1 METEKRYVTGRV
13 TDEHNEPL
21 LGVNIIIKGTT
32 QGTSTDNNG
41 NYKIN
46 APIGSQLVFSFI
58 GRETKTSP
66 PIQKDTAAF
75 NLVLKEI
82 AEELDEVVVTPP
94 KNNTTIKDVPKKDV
108 PKKDVPK
115 KEEKKNQENPIR
127 RFYNPQT
134 IVTKK
139 KSYNDTLKTSKLLL
153 VGGASL
159 LFGLLL
165 FSLDNSQYKK
175 SVKKVAI

>member
-32 QGTSTDNNG
+32 QGTTTDNNG

-58 GRETKTSP
+58 GRETKISP

-75 NLVLKEI
+75 NVVLKEI
-82 AEELDEVVVTPP
+82 VEELDEVVVTPP
-94 KNNTTIKDVPKKDV
+94 KNNKTIKET
-108 PKKDVPK
+108 PK
-115 KEEKKNQENPIR
+115 KEEKENQENPIR

>member
-1 METEKRYVTGRV
+1 METEKRYIIGRV
-13 TDEHNEPL
+13 TDEHNEPI
-21 LGVNIIIKGTT
+21 LGVNILIKGTT
-32 QGTSTDNNG
+32 KGTTTDVNG

-46 APIGSQLVFSFI
+46 VPIGSQLVFSFI
-58 GRETKTSP
+58 GRETKISP

-75 NLVLKEI
+75 NVVLKEF

-94 KNNTTIKDVPKKDV
+94 KNNKTIKETPKN
-108 PKKDVPK
+108 
-115 KEEKKNQENPIR
+115 EEKENQENPIR

>member
-32 QGTSTDNNG
+32 QGTTTDNNG

-75 NLVLKEI
+75 NVVLKEI

-108 PKKDVPK
+108 PKK
-115 KEEKKNQENPIR
+115 EEKKNQENLIR

>member
-21 LGVNIIIKGTT
+21 LGVKIIIKGTT
-32 QGTSTDNNG
+32 QGTTTDNNG

-58 GRETKTSP
+58 GRETKISP

-75 NLVLKEI
+75 NVVLKEI

-94 KNNTTIKDVPKKDV
+94 KNNKTIKET
-108 PKKDVPK
+108 PK
-115 KEEKKNQENPIR
+115 KEEKENQENPIR

>member
-32 QGTSTDNNG
+32 QGTTTDNNG

-75 NLVLKEI
+75 NVVLKEI

-94 KNNTTIKDVPKKDV
+94 KNNKTIKET
-108 PKKDVPK
+108 PK
-115 KEEKKNQENPIR
+115 KEEKENQENPIR

>member
-1 METEKRYVTGRV
+1 METEKRYIIGRV

-32 QGTSTDNNG
+32 QGTTTDNNG

-58 GRETKTSP
+58 GRETKISP

-75 NLVLKEI
+75 NVVLKEI

-94 KNNTTIKDVPKKDV
+94 KNNTTIKDVPKK
-108 PKKDVPK
+108 
-115 KEEKKNQENPIR
+115 EEKKNQDNPIR

>member
-1 METEKRYVTGRV
+1 METEKRYITGRV

-21 LGVNIIIKGTT
+21 FGVNILIKGTT
-32 QGTSTDNNG
+32 QGTTTDNNG

-46 APIGSQLVFSFI
+46 ASIGSQLVFSFI
-58 GRETKTSP
+58 GRETKISP

-75 NLVLKEI
+75 NIVLKEI

-94 KNNTTIKDVPKKDV
+94 KNNKTIKET
-108 PKKDVPK
+108 PK
-115 KEEKKNQENPIR
+115 KEEKENQENPIR
-127 RFYNPQT
+127 RFYNPQI

-139 KSYNDTLKTSKLLL
+139 KSYNDTLKNSKLLL
-153 VGGASL
+153 IGGASL

>member
-13 TDEHNEPL
+13 TDEHNELL

-32 QGTSTDNNG
+32 KGTTTDVNG

-58 GRETKTSP
+58 GRETKISP

-75 NLVLKEI
+75 NVVLKEI

-94 KNNTTIKDVPKKDV
+94 KNNKTIKET
-108 PKKDVPK
+108 PK
-115 KEEKKNQENPIR
+115 KEEKENQENPIR

>member
-32 QGTSTDNNG
+32 QGTTTDNNG

-75 NLVLKEI
+75 NVVLKEI

-94 KNNTTIKDVPKKDV
+94 KNNTTI
-108 PKKDVPK
+108 KDVPK

-139 KSYNDTLKTSKLLL
+139 KSYNDTLKNSKLLL

>member
-13 TDEHNEPL
+13 TDEHNEPI
-21 LGVNIIIKGTT
+21 LGVNILIKGTT
-32 QGTSTDNNG
+32 KGTTTDVNG

-58 GRETKTSP
+58 GRETKISP

-75 NLVLKEI
+75 NVVLKEI
-82 AEELDEVVVTPP
+82 AEELDEVVVTPT
-94 KNNTTIKDVPKKDV
+94 KNNK
-108 PKKDVPK
+108 
-115 KEEKKNQENPIR
+115 NPIR

-139 KSYNDTLKTSKLLL
+139 KSYNDTLKNTKLLL

>member
-1 METEKRYVTGRV
+1 METEKRYIIGRV
-13 TDEHNEPL
+13 TDEHNEPI
-21 LGVNIIIKGTT
+21 LGVNILIKGTT
-32 QGTSTDNNG
+32 KGTTTDVNG

-58 GRETKTSP
+58 GRETKISP

-75 NLVLKEI
+75 NVVLKEI

-94 KNNTTIKDVPKKDV
+94 KNNTTI
-108 PKKDVPK
+108 KDVPK

-165 FSLDNSQYKK
+165 FSLDNSQYKR

>member
-32 QGTSTDNNG
+32 QGTTTDNNG

-58 GRETKTSP
+58 GRETKISP

-75 NLVLKEI
+75 NIVLKEI

-94 KNNTTIKDVPKKDV
+94 KNNKTIKET
-108 PKKDVPK
+108 PK
-115 KEEKKNQENPIR
+115 KEEKENQENPIR

>member
-32 QGTSTDNNG
+32 QGTTTDNNG

-58 GRETKTSP
+58 GRETKISP

-75 NLVLKEI
+75 NVVLKEI
-82 AEELDEVVVTPP
+82 AEELNEVVVTPP
-94 KNNTTIKDVPKKDV
+94 KNNTTI
-108 PKKDVPK
+108 KDVPK

-139 KSYNDTLKTSKLLL
+139 KSYNDTLKNSKLLL

>member
-32 QGTSTDNNG
+32 QGTTTDNNG

-58 GRETKTSP
+58 GRETKISP

-75 NLVLKEI
+75 NVVLKEI

-94 KNNTTIKDVPKKDV
+94 KNNKTIKET
-108 PKKDVPK
+108 PK
-115 KEEKKNQENPIR
+115 KEEKENQENPIK

>member
-21 LGVNIIIKGTT
+21 LGVNILIKGTT
-32 QGTSTDNNG
+32 KGTTTDNNG

-58 GRETKTSP
+58 GRETKISP

-75 NLVLKEI
+75 NVVLKEI

-94 KNNTTIKDVPKKDV
+94 KNNKTIKET
-108 PKKDVPK
+108 PK
-115 KEEKKNQENPIR
+115 KEEKENQENPIR

>member
-75 NLVLKEI
+75 NVVLKEI
-82 AEELDEVVVTPP
+82 AEELDEVVVIPP
-94 KNNTTIKDVPKKDV
+94 KNNTTIKEV

-175 SVKKVAI
+175 SVKKVVI

>member
-1 METEKRYVTGRV
+1 METEKRYITGRV

-21 LGVNIIIKGTT
+21 FGVNILIKGTT
-32 QGTSTDNNG
+32 QGTTTDNNG

-46 APIGSQLVFSFI
+46 ASIGSQLVFSFI
-58 GRETKTSP
+58 CRETKISP

-75 NLVLKEI
+75 NVVLKEI

-94 KNNTTIKDVPKKDV
+94 KNNKTIKET
-108 PKKDVPK
+108 PK
-115 KEEKKNQENPIR
+115 KEEKEKENQENPIR

>member
-32 QGTSTDNNG
+32 QGTTTDNNG

-58 GRETKTSP
+58 GRETKISP

-75 NLVLKEI
+75 NVVLKEI

-94 KNNTTIKDVPKKDV
+94 KNNKTIKET
-108 PKKDVPK
+108 PK
-115 KEEKKNQENPIR
+115 KEEKENQEIPIR

>member
-75 NLVLKEI
+75 NVVLKEI

-94 KNNTTIKDVPKKDV
+94 KNNKTIKET
-108 PKKDVPK
+108 PK
-115 KEEKKNQENPIR
+115 KEEKENQENPIR

>member
-32 QGTSTDNNG
+32 QGTTTDNNG

-58 GRETKTSP
+58 GRETKISP

-75 NLVLKEI
+75 NVVLKEI
-82 AEELDEVVVTPP
+82 AEELDEVGVTTP
-94 KNNTTIKDVPKKDV
+94 KNNKTIKET
-108 PKKDVPK
+108 PK
-115 KEEKKNQENPIR
+115 KEEKENQENPIR

>member
-1 METEKRYVTGRV
+1 METEKRYIIGRV
-13 TDEHNEPL
+13 TDEHNEPI
-21 LGVNIIIKGTT
+21 LGVNILIKGTT
-32 QGTSTDNNG
+32 KGTTTE
-41 NYKIN
+41 IN

-58 GRETKTSP
+58 GRETKISP

-75 NLVLKEI
+75 NVVLKEI
-82 AEELDEVVVTPP
+82 SQELGEVVVTPQ
-94 KNNTTIKDVPKKDV
+94 KNKEA
-108 PKKDVPK
+108 PK

-139 KSYNDTLKTSKLLL
+139 KSYNDTLKNSKLLL

>member
-13 TDEHNEPL
+13 TDEHNEPI
-21 LGVNIIIKGTT
+21 LGVNILIKGTT
-32 QGTSTDNNG
+32 KGTTTDVNG

-58 GRETKTSP
+58 GRETKISP

-75 NLVLKEI
+75 NVVLKEI

-94 KNNTTIKDVPKKDV
+94 KNNKTIKETQ
-108 PKKDVPK
+108 K
-115 KEEKKNQENPIR
+115 KEEKENQENPIR

-165 FSLDNSQYKK
+165 FSLDNSQYRK

>member
-21 LGVNIIIKGTT
+21 LGVNIIIKGIT
-32 QGTSTDNNG
+32 QGTTTDNNG

-58 GRETKTSP
+58 GRETKISP

-75 NLVLKEI
+75 NVVLKEI

-94 KNNTTIKDVPKKDV
+94 KNNKTIKET
-108 PKKDVPK
+108 PK
-115 KEEKKNQENPIR
+115 KEEKENQENPIR

>member
-1 METEKRYVTGRV
+1 METEKRYIIGRV
-13 TDEHNEPL
+13 TDEHNEPI
-21 LGVNIIIKGTT
+21 LGVNILIKGTT
-32 QGTSTDNNG
+32 KGTTTDVNG

-58 GRETKTSP
+58 GRETKISP

-75 NLVLKEI
+75 NVVLKEI
-82 AEELDEVVVTPP
+82 AEELDEVVVTPS
-94 KNNTTIKDVPKKDV
+94 KNNTTI
-108 PKKDVPK
+108 KDVPK

>member
-32 QGTSTDNNG
+32 QGTTTDNNG

-58 GRETKTSP
+58 GRETKISP

-75 NLVLKEI
+75 NVVLKEI

-94 KNNTTIKDVPKKDV
+94 KNNKTIKET
-108 PKKDVPK
+108 PK
-115 KEEKKNQENPIR
+115 KEEKEKQENPIR

-165 FSLDNSQYKK
+165 FSLDNSQYRK

>member
-32 QGTSTDNNG
+32 QGTTTDNNG

-58 GRETKTSP
+58 GRETKISP

-75 NLVLKEI
+75 NVVLKEI

-94 KNNTTIKDVPKKDV
+94 KNNKTIKET
-108 PKKDVPK
+108 PK
-115 KEEKKNQENPIR
+115 KEEKEKQENPIR
-127 RFYNPQT
+127 RFYNPKT

-165 FSLDNSQYKK
+165 FSLDNSQYRK

>member
-1 METEKRYVTGRV
+1 METEKRYIIGRV
-13 TDEHNEPL
+13 TDEHNEPI
-21 LGVNIIIKGTT
+21 LGVNILIKGTT
-32 QGTSTDNNG
+32 KGTTTDVNG

-58 GRETKTSP
+58 GRETKISP

-75 NLVLKEI
+75 NVVLKEI
-82 AEELDEVVVTPP
+82 SQELGEVVVTPQ
-94 KNNTTIKDVPKKDV
+94 KN
-108 PKKDVPK
+108 
-115 KEEKKNQENPIR
+115 KEAPIR

-139 KSYNDTLKTSKLLL
+139 KSYNDTLKNSKLLL

>member
-1 METEKRYVTGRV
+1 METEKRYIIGRV
-13 TDEHNEPL
+13 TDEHNEPI
-21 LGVNIIIKGTT
+21 LGVNILIKGTT
-32 QGTSTDNNG
+32 KGTTTDVNG

-58 GRETKTSP
+58 GRETKISP

-75 NLVLKEI
+75 NVVLKEI

-94 KNNTTIKDVPKKDV
+94 KNNKIIKET
-108 PKKDVPK
+108 PK
-115 KEEKKNQENPIR
+115 KEEKENQENPIR

-165 FSLDNSQYKK
+165 FPLDNSQYKK

>member
-32 QGTSTDNNG
+32 QGTTTDNNG

-58 GRETKTSP
+58 GRETKISP

-75 NLVLKEI
+75 NVVLKEI

-94 KNNTTIKDVPKKDV
+94 KNNTTI
-108 PKKDVPK
+108 KDVPK

-139 KSYNDTLKTSKLLL
+139 KSYNDTLKNSKLLL

-175 SVKKVAI
+175 SVKTVAI

>member
-1 METEKRYVTGRV
+1 METEKRYIIGRV
-13 TDEHNEPL
+13 TDEHNEPI
-21 LGVNIIIKGTT
+21 LGVNILIKGTT
-32 QGTSTDNNG
+32 KGTTTDVNG

-58 GRETKTSP
+58 GRETKISP

-75 NLVLKEI
+75 NVVLKEI
-82 AEELDEVVVTPP
+82 SQELGEVVVTPQ
-94 KNNTTIKDVPKKDV
+94 
-108 PKKDVPK
+108 
-115 KEEKKNQENPIR
+115 KNQENPIR

-139 KSYNDTLKTSKLLL
+139 KSYNDTLKNSKLLL

>member
-32 QGTSTDNNG
+32 QGTTTDNNG

-75 NLVLKEI
+75 NVVLKEI

-94 KNNTTIKDVPKKDV
+94 KNNTTIKDV

>member
-32 QGTSTDNNG
+32 KGTTTDVNG

-58 GRETKTSP
+58 GRETKISP

-75 NLVLKEI
+75 NVVLKEI
-82 AEELDEVVVTPP
+82 AEKLDEVVVTPT
-94 KNNTTIKDVPKKDV
+94 KNNKTIKET
-108 PKKDVPK
+108 PK
-115 KEEKKNQENPIR
+115 KEEKENQENPIR

>member
-32 QGTSTDNNG
+32 QGTTTDNNG

-75 NLVLKEI
+75 NVVLKEI

-108 PKKDVPK
+108 PKK
-115 KEEKKNQENPIR
+115 EEKKNQENPIR

-134 IVTKK
+134 IVKKK

>member
-1 METEKRYVTGRV
+1 METEKRYIIGRV
-13 TDEHNEPL
+13 TDEHNEPI
-21 LGVNIIIKGTT
+21 LGVNILIKGTT
-32 QGTSTDNNG
+32 KGTTTDVNG
-41 NYKIN
+41 NYKIK

-58 GRETKTSP
+58 GRETKISP
-66 PIQKDTAAF
+66 PIQKDTTAF
-75 NLVLKEI
+75 NVVLKEI
-82 AEELDEVVVTPP
+82 TQELGEVVVTPP
-94 KNNTTIKDVPKKDV
+94 KNNKTIKETL
-108 PKKDVPK
+108 K
-115 KEEKKNQENPIR
+115 KEEKENQENPIR

-153 VGGASL
+153 VCGTSL

>member
-1 METEKRYVTGRV
+1 METEKRYIIGRV
-13 TDEHNEPL
+13 TDEHNEPI
-21 LGVNIIIKGTT
+21 LGVNILIKGTT
-32 QGTSTDNNG
+32 KGTTTDVNG

-46 APIGSQLVFSFI
+46 APIGSQLVFSVI
-58 GRETKTSP
+58 GRETKISP

-75 NLVLKEI
+75 NVVLKEI
-82 AEELDEVVVTPP
+82 SQELGEVVVTPQ
-94 KNNTTIKDVPKKDV
+94 KNKEA
-108 PKKDVPK
+108 PK

-139 KSYNDTLKTSKLLL
+139 KSYNDTLKNSKLLL

>member
-13 TDEHNEPL
+13 TDEHNKPI
-21 LGVNIIIKGTT
+21 LGVNILIKGTT
-32 QGTSTDNNG
+32 KGTTTDVNG

-58 GRETKTSP
+58 GRETKISP

-75 NLVLKEI
+75 NVVLKEI

-94 KNNTTIKDVPKKDV
+94 KNNKTIKET
-108 PKKDVPK
+108 PK
-115 KEEKKNQENPIR
+115 KEEKENQENPIR

>member
-1 METEKRYVTGRV
+1 METEKRYIIGRV

-32 QGTSTDNNG
+32 QGTTTDNNG

-58 GRETKTSP
+58 GRETKISP

-75 NLVLKEI
+75 NVVLKEI

-94 KNNTTIKDVPKKDV
+94 KNNKTIKET
-108 PKKDVPK
+108 PK
-115 KEEKKNQENPIR
+115 KEEKENQENPIR